1 MRQRR
6 GKTIAKFHYGVK
18 VLRAVLSSPFV
29 LSFSGIFLP
38 FLSCNSHSTCHT
50 FFILLLLTY
59 YELLNLLKYFFFYF
73 FARGKIFQKHL
84 RKTYSSSP
92 LRPTFFRVTIFYL
105 CRHYEINGSLDN
117 VLFIFKKIFIR

>member
-18 VLRAVLSSPFV
+18 DLRTVLSSPFV
-29 LSFSGIFLP
+29 LSFSRISLP
-38 FLSCNSHSTCHT
+38 FLSSNSHSTCHA
-50 FFILLLLTY
+50 FFIFPLLTR

-105 CRHYEINGSLDN
+105 CRHNEINSSLDD
-117 VLFIFKKIFIR
+117 IFFVFKRIFVR